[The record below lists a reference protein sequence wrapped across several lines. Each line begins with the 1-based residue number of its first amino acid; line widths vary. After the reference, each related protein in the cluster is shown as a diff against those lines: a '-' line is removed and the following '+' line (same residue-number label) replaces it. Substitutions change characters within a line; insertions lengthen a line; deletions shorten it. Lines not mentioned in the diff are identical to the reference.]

1 MKDLSVVLLSVL
13 VLAIAVPALAQT
25 EHATNASSQASE
37 PTMHRYLVKRSFP
50 AGALAGLDQA
60 AKDQVNAIN
69 AKLDVRWIRS
79 YANADK
85 TMTFCVYEGPS
96 EQAVRDAAE
105 ANALP
110 VDEIFEV
117 PVDLMPTAAPPPEQ

>member
-1 MKDLSVVLLSVL
+1 
-13 VLAIAVPALAQT
+13 
-25 EHATNASSQASE
+25 
-37 PTMHRYLVKRSFP
+37 MHRYLIKRSFP
-50 AGALAGLDQA
+50 AGALAGFDQA
-60 AKDQVNAIN
+60 TKDQVNATN
-69 AKLDVRWIRS
+69 VKLDVKWIRS